1 MSIGGNPKICPKPCP
16 SVFYNVNPIETFG
29 SQIDVTI
36 PYKEKVQPVESQKI
50 LEVESNKLKMP
61 DIDPFENDYS
71 LEFLYGKMNQETCHI
86 MREGNVQI
94 DTSLFSDMGFLNE
107 DWNKYTC
114 TESCAAI
121 ENARHGCESLGTD
134 IQSIREIDDSG
145 CTLLSNNGNMLTNM
159 IGSSILKSTDHT
171 SQVKPG
177 HLLDRFIPKR
187 ELHIDNLSESESEVG
202 SDFEDDWESC
212 ASSVEEDEY
221 FYDAVSLEN
230 SQDASYYSFPT
241 RSLSSNYETNLSG
254 LTMYCKH
261 PSKSDQVPDLTEK
274 ANLTIKSQV
283 PELNET
289 HLVEGRKLS
298 SMMEKETH
306 VGSEQ
311 TDIGQSLLL
320 DIDEN
325 QSEVHRRAEEIAISG
340 LSQSNQC
347 RLGKLRGEPGTPL
360 PATKSDRQSQKAG
373 LGNLSLN
380 SPKIVTGNLLQDLDY
395 YLECI
400 PSLPLD
406 EYGIWSSFLDILDFL
421 RAEVDSLDNHVYD
434 QKKKHQNSRKSYLD
448 VAYSNV
454 PNDNNRLLDQKY
466 NSKKEQFDASNCN
479 KPSGLTHSQTHIKI
493 EQWCL

>member
-1 MSIGGNPKICPKPCP
+1 MSIRGNPKICPKPCP

-36 PYKEKVQPVESQKI
+36 PCKEKVQPVESQEI

-61 DIDPFENDYS
+61 DIDPFGNDYS
-71 LEFLYGKMNQETCHI
+71 LEILYGKKNQESCHK

-121 ENARHGCESLGTD
+121 GNARHGCESLGTD
-134 IQSIREIDDSG
+134 IQSIREIDDSS
-145 CTLLSNNGNMLTNM
+145 CTLLSGNGNMLTNM
-159 IGSSILKSTDHT
+159 IRSSILKSTDHT

-177 HLLDRFIPKR
+177 HLSDRFILEGEP
-187 ELHIDNLSESESEVG
+187 HIHNFSESESDFE
-202 SDFEDDWESC
+202 SDFEEDWESRV
-212 ASSVEEDEY
+212 SSVEEDEY

-230 SQDASYYSFPT
+230 SQDASFNSFPT
-241 RSLSSNYETNLSG
+241 MSLSSKYETNLSG
-254 LTMYCKH
+254 LAIDCKH
-261 PSKSDQVPDLTEK
+261 PSKSDQVPDLNEK
-274 ANLTIKSQV
+274 ANLTQKSQV

-306 VGSEQ
+306 VSSEQ

-347 RLGKLRGEPGTPL
+347 RLGKSDGEPGTPL
-360 PATKSDRQSQKAG
+360 PATNPDRQSQKVG

-380 SPKIVTGNLLQDLDY
+380 SPNIVTGNMFQDLDY

-400 PSLPLD
+400 PMD
-406 EYGIWSSFLDILDFL
+406 EYGIWSSFLDILDFV
-421 RAEVDSLDNHVYD
+421 RAEVDSLGNYAYD
-434 QKKKHQNSRKSYLD
+434 QKKHQNSRKSYFD

-454 PNDNNRLLDQKY
+454 PNDKNRLLDQKY

-479 KPSGLTHSQTHIKI
+479 KPSGLTNFLLTSIP
-493 EQWCL
+493 